1 MGFSSVTR
9 QKLGKNLTRKI
20 YTRSSGNTTKV
31 TSTLVSK
38 QNLGNG
44 QTMTRYTTNSQ
55 PKQQMFAKKTKS
67 SSGRPSSRARSNAG
81 NNEMV
86 AAFVFTA
93 GVAWVFYK
101 LYGWVTELF
110 AKRRASATSVE
121 TIIPEEASEAK
132 RGFLRSV
139 YDFFFS
145 PITFK

>member
-9 QKLGKNLTRKI
+9 QKLGKNLTKRT
-20 YTRSSGNTTKV
+20 YTRSNGRFTTTYV
-31 TSTLVSK
+31 TK

-44 QTMTRYTTNSQ
+44 QTMTRYASNSQ
-55 PKQQMFAKKTKS
+55 PKQQMFGKKTKS
-67 SSGRPSSRARSNAG
+67 SSGRSSSSNRNNAG
-81 NNEMV
+81 NTEMLV
-86 AAFVFTA
+86 FFVLTA

-132 RGFLRSV
+132 RGFLGSV

>member
-101 LYGWVTELF
+101 STAG
-110 AKRRASATSVE
+110 
-121 TIIPEEASEAK
+121 
-132 RGFLRSV
+132 
-139 YDFFFS
+139 
-145 PITFK
+145 